1 MDAYDRISAD
11 LKAAMKAGDKER
23 LATLRLLLTAIQNER
38 IAAGRAVDD
47 EGLMTLVQRAVKQRR
62 ESADAYRGGGREE
75 AAAREEREI
84 AILEEYLPEPVD
96 EETLR
101 GAVRELVEAE
111 GLEGPQAIGQVMKTL
126 LPRFAGRTD
135 GATLSRIARE
145 ELAG

>member
-126 LPRFAGRTD
+126 DRK
-135 GATLSRIARE
+135 SVV
-145 ELAG
+145 

>member
-11 LKAAMKAGDKER
+11 LKTAMKAGDKER

-38 IAAGRAVDD
+38 IAAGSAVDD
-47 EGLMTLVQRAVKQRR
+47 EKLMTLVQRAVKQRR
-62 ESADAYRGGGREE
+62 ESADAYRSGGREE
-75 AAAREEREI
+75 AAVREEREI
-84 AILEEYLPEPVD
+84 AILEEYLPAQVD

-111 GLEGPQAIGQVMKTL
+111 GLEGPQAIGQVMKAL

>member
-11 LKAAMKAGDKER
+11 LKTAMKAGDKER

-38 IAAGRAVDD
+38 IAAGSAVDD

>member
-11 LKAAMKAGDKER
+11 LKTAMKAGDKER
-23 LATLRLLLTAIQNER
+23 VATLRLLLTAIQNER
-38 IAAGRAVDD
+38 IAAGSAVDD

-84 AILEEYLPEPVD
+84 TILEEYLPEPVD

-101 GAVRELVEAE
+101 GAVRELVVAE

>member
-1 MDAYDRISAD
+1 MDPYDRISTD

-47 EGLMTLVQRAVKQRR
+47 EGLMTLVQRAVKLRR
-62 ESADAYRGGGREE
+62 EAADAYRGGGRED

-145 ELAG
+145 ELAE

>member
-11 LKAAMKAGDKER
+11 LKTAMKAGDKER

-38 IAAGRAVDD
+38 IASGSAVDD
-47 EGLMTLVQRAVKQRR
+47 DKLMTLVQRAVKQRR

-101 GAVRELVEAE
+101 GDRKSVV
-111 GLEGPQAIGQVMKTL
+111 
-126 LPRFAGRTD
+126 
-135 GATLSRIARE
+135 
-145 ELAG
+145 